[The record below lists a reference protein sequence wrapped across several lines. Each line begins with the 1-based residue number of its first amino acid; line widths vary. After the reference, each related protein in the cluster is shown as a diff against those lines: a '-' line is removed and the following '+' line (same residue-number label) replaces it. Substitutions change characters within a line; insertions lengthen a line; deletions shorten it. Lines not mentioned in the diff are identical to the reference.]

1 MDDKI
6 KINLRMAG
14 ISFPLTVDRKD
25 EQRMREAA
33 RRVDK
38 RLGDYRNRYAQA
50 VSNERILAMTA
61 FQFAL
66 EGLEMEERNDTQPY
80 ADKVRELTQLL
91 DDCAKG

>member
-80 ADKVRELTQLL
+80 TDKVRELTQLL